1 MLSTCA
7 QAAANV
13 LCYPEAKLVVVS
25 GTTEK
30 ADIRKPVTLSIID
43 GADCDV
49 YNAQKRAYNGEF
61 EFRVPFTLIDAV
73 EDYTVK
79 LNINGKYEELPLEK
93 GDKFTA
99 DSSWNAVNKVLTISG
114 LFVYKGYA
122 TSDEVTVTVTDADA
136 NDEVVYTDSC
146 AVNDRYEYQ
155 IEVDFTDFDF
165 SDYEISVTTKKDLLE
180 IPFAYKDIDS
190 IIAEIKEDGATAEF
204 VQTTLVNDI
213 KILDMVTWT
222 AVDGSTIDELSE
234 DVFAILLADIAN
246 VENTDDLKLALNKA
260 VFTDALNKAVSGE
273 EVLDI
278 ADTLCGTFFDIKKLI
293 AYPKYEAFSK
303 ANDKFKPLGDV
314 AGATIKAY
322 SEVEKAFNDSIL
334 LYAVNSSG
342 NWSQIQELAFTYK
355 DYLGLKEELN
365 MDACTELFDN
375 KEYDT
380 IELFA
385 QKAQELEAESD
396 QENGEEEEEEE
407 TPTRGPSGGGFSPS
421 KIVNDNPPTVVA
433 PQQMPVIF
441 DDIANAAWAETAITE
456 LYKKGIVNG
465 VADKKFDPNS
475 PVTREQFVKMLM
487 IAFNITEN
495 GEGNAEFS
503 DVDYLRDWFASYVK
517 LAATNGIVT
526 GKGDGTFGVG
536 EAITRQDAATL
547 IYRLVTVAEGE
558 EIATANFADASRIS
572 DYAKEA
578 VNYLCA
584 KNVIN
589 GVGNGNFE
597 PTTICS
603 RAQAA
608 KIIYQ
613 VLAIK

>member
-7 QAAANV
+7 QAAATA

-79 LNINGKYEELPLEK
+79 LNINGKYEELLLTK

-99 DSSWNAVNKVLTISG
+99 ESSWNAVNKVLTISG

-122 TSDEVTVTVTDADA
+122 TSDEVTVTVTDTDSD
-136 NDEVVYTDSC
+136 DEVVYIDSC
-146 AVNDRYEYQ
+146 AVNDRYEYK

-165 SDYEISVTTKKDLLE
+165 SDYEISVATEKDLLE

-278 ADTLCGTFFDIKKLI
+278 ADTLCGTFFDIKKLT

-322 SEVEKAFNDSIL
+322 SDVEKVFNDSIL

-342 NWSQIQELAFTYK
+342 NWSQIQELALTYK
-355 DYLGLKEELN
+355 DYLGLKDKLDME
-365 MDACTELFDN
+365 ACTELFDS

-396 QENGEEEEEEE
+396 QEDEEEEEEEE
-407 TPTRGPSGGGFSPS
+407 TPSRVQSGGFSSS
-421 KIVNDNPPTVVA
+421 KIVNDNPPAVVE

-441 DDIANAAWAETAITE
+441 DDIANTAWAETAITE

-487 IAFNITEN
+487 IAFNITESGT
-495 GEGNAEFS
+495 GEAEFT
-503 DVDYLRDWFASYVK
+503 DVNFLKDWFAPYVK

-578 VNYLCA
+578 VDYLCA

-597 PTTICS
+597 PMTVCT